1 MKSFK
6 QFITE
11 SKESIDSS
19 TKIPNL
25 QPNLMVHKIV
35 QLLCEKYGITNY
47 KINPDGSV
55 DVKGSVDFDFYIDQ
69 GFPVKF
75 GKITGKFD
83 CSDTKLTSLENGPQ
97 EVNGYYNCSNNK
109 LTTLKGSPKTVGGDL
124 YCTNNKL
131 TSLVGCP
138 DIGHDLYCENNK
150 ITDFIGVPEFF
161 EGFFSCEGN
170 PIFEIYNLFNTTKCI
185 RWINEFDVIQGNKV
199 IMDRLEE
206 VFYQLEMDIPENI
219 KFKHYEII

>member
-11 SKESIDSS
+11 SKESIDS
-19 TKIPNL
+19 I
-25 QPNLMVHKIV
+25 
-35 QLLCEKYGITNY
+35 CEKYGITNY

-138 DIGHDLYCENNK
+138 DIIGHDLYCENNK

-185 RWINEFDVIQGNKV
+185 RWINEFDVIQGNTV
-199 IMDRLEE
+199 ILDRLEE
-206 VFYQLEMDIPENI
+206 VFYQLEMGIPKNI